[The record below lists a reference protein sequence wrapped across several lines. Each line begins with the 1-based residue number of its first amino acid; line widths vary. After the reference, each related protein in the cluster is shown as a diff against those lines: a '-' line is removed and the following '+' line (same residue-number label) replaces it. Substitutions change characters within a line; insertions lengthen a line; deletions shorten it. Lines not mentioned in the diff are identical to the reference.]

1 MKLIIANW
9 KAYITDSKKATDLVG
24 AVSKTK
30 IKKSAEVVICPPF
43 IYLSFVVSCSAFAKA
58 SADKQSSVKLGV
70 QDVFWEESGAY
81 TGEITTAMLGKFG
94 VKYAIVGHSERRNRL
109 GETDEMINK
118 KLKHVLESGLT
129 AILCVGEREREDRKA
144 VPEIVAEQVR
154 ADLAGV
160 PPPFIKKLVVAYEPI
175 WAIGTGVADTPDDA
189 LSAALYIRKTVAD
202 IYGAKIASSLR
213 VLYGGSVNSQNAP
226 SFINQDGLEGLLVGK
241 SSADK
246 KEFLEILKNL

>member
-9 KAYITDSKKATDLVG
+9 KAYITDSKKAIDLAG
-24 AVSKTK
+24 AVSKVK
-30 IKKSAEVVICPPF
+30 IKKGNEVVVCPPF
-43 IYLSFVVSCSAFAKA
+43 VYLPVL
-58 SADKQSSVKLGV
+58 SSVRLGV
-70 QDVFWEESGAY
+70 QDIFWEENGAY
-81 TGEITTAMLGKFG
+81 TGEITTAMLGKLG

-118 KLKHVLESGLT
+118 KLKHVLASGLT
-129 AILCVGEREREDRKA
+129 AILCVGEREREDRKS
-144 VPEIVAEQVR
+144 VPVIVAEQAR

-160 PPPFIKKLVVAYEPI
+160 PQQLIKKLVIAYEPI
-175 WAIGTGVADTPDDA
+175 WAIGTGIADTPDDA

-226 SFINQDGLEGLLVGK
+226 SFINQDGLEGLLIGK
-241 SSADK
+241 ASTDK
-246 KEFLEILKNL
+246 KDFLEILKYL

>member
-43 IYLSFVVSCSAFAKA
+43 VYLPVL
-58 SADKQSSVKLGV
+58 SSVRLGA
-70 QDVFWEESGAY
+70 QDIFWEENGAY
-81 TGEITTAMLGKFG
+81 TGEITTAMLGKLG

-202 IYGAKIASSLR
+202 IYGAKIASALR
-213 VLYGGSVNSQNAP
+213 VLYGGSVNAQNAP
-226 SFINQDGLEGLLVGK
+226 SFINQDGLEGLLIGK
-241 SSADK
+241 ASTDK
-246 KEFLEILKNL
+246 KDFLEILKYL

>member
-1 MKLIIANW
+1 MTLIVANW
-9 KAYITDSKKATDLVG
+9 KAYITDSKKAVDLAG
-24 AVSKTK
+24 AVSKVK
-30 IKKSAEVVICPPF
+30 IKKGNEVVVCPPF
-43 IYLSFVVSCSAFAKA
+43 VYLPVL
-58 SADKQSSVKLGV
+58 SSVRLGA
-70 QDVFWEESGAY
+70 QDIFWEGNGAY

-118 KLKHVLESGLT
+118 KLKHVLASGLT
-129 AILCVGEREREDRKA
+129 AILCVGEREREDRKS
-144 VPEIVAEQVR
+144 VPVIVAEQAR

-160 PPPFIKKLVVAYEPI
+160 PQQLIKKLVIAYEPI
-175 WAIGTGVADTPDDA
+175 WAIGTGIADTPDDA

-226 SFINQDGLEGLLVGK
+226 SFINQNGLDGLLIGK
-241 SSADK
+241 ASTDK
-246 KEFLEILKNL
+246 KDFLEILKYL

>member
-9 KAYITDSKKATDLVG
+9 KAYITDSKKAIDLAG
-24 AVSKTK
+24 AVSKVK
-30 IKKSAEVVICPPF
+30 IKKGNEVVVCPPF
-43 IYLSFVVSCSAFAKA
+43 VYLPVL
-58 SADKQSSVKLGV
+58 SSVRLGV
-70 QDVFWEESGAY
+70 QDIFWEENGAY
-81 TGEITTAMLGKFG
+81 TGEITTAMLGKLG

-118 KLKHVLESGLT
+118 KLKHVLASGLT
-129 AILCVGEREREDRKA
+129 AILCVGEREREDRKS
-144 VPEIVAEQVR
+144 VPAIVAEQAR

-160 PPPFIKKLVVAYEPI
+160 PQQLIKKLVIAYEPI
-175 WAIGTGVADTPDDA
+175 WAIGTGIADTPDDA

-226 SFINQDGLEGLLVGK
+226 SFINQNGLDGLLIGK
-241 SSADK
+241 SSTDK
-246 KEFLEILKNL
+246 KEFLEILKNI

>member
-1 MKLIIANW
+1 MTLIVANW

-43 IYLSFVVSCSAFAKA
+43 VYLPVL
-58 SADKQSSVKLGV
+58 SSVRLGV
-70 QDVFWEESGAY
+70 QDIFWEESGAY
-81 TGEITTAMLGKFG
+81 TGEITTAMLGKLG

-118 KLKHVLESGLT
+118 KLKHVLASGLT
-129 AILCVGEREREDRKA
+129 AILCVGEREREDRKS
-144 VPEIVAEQVR
+144 VPAIVAEQAR

-160 PPPFIKKLVVAYEPI
+160 PQQLIKKLVIAYEPI

-226 SFINQDGLEGLLVGK
+226 SFINQNGLDGLLIGK
-241 SSADK
+241 ASTDK
-246 KEFLEILKNL
+246 KDFLEILKYL

>member
-1 MKLIIANW
+1 MTLIVANW
-9 KAYITDSKKATDLVG
+9 KAYITDSKKAVDLAG
-24 AVSKTK
+24 AVSKVK
-30 IKKSAEVVICPPF
+30 IKKGNEVVICPPF
-43 IYLSFVVSCSAFAKA
+43 VYLPVL
-58 SADKQSSVKLGV
+58 SSVRLGA
-70 QDVFWEESGAY
+70 QDIFWEENGAY
-81 TGEITTAMLGKFG
+81 TGEITTAMLGKLG

-118 KLKHVLESGLT
+118 KLKHVLASGLT
-129 AILCVGEREREDRKA
+129 AILCVGEREREDRKS
-144 VPEIVAEQVR
+144 VPAIVAEQAR

-160 PPPFIKKLVVAYEPI
+160 PQQLIKKLVIAYEPI

-226 SFINQDGLEGLLVGK
+226 SFINQNGLDGLLIGK
-241 SSADK
+241 SSTDK
-246 KEFLEILKNL
+246 KEFLEILKNI

>member
-9 KAYITDSKKATDLVG
+9 KAYITDSKKAVDLAG
-24 AVSKTK
+24 AVSKVK
-30 IKKSAEVVICPPF
+30 IKKGNEVVICPPF
-43 IYLSFVVSCSAFAKA
+43 VYLPVL
-58 SADKQSSVKLGV
+58 SSVRLGA
-70 QDVFWEESGAY
+70 QDIFWEENGAY
-81 TGEITTAMLGKFG
+81 TGEITTAMLGKLG

-118 KLKHVLESGLT
+118 KLKHVLASGLT
-129 AILCVGEREREDRKA
+129 AILCVGEREREDRKS
-144 VPEIVAEQVR
+144 VPAIVAEQAR

-160 PPPFIKKLVVAYEPI
+160 PQQLIKKLVIAYEPI

-226 SFINQDGLEGLLVGK
+226 SFINQDGLEGLLIGK
-241 SSADK
+241 ASTDK
-246 KEFLEILKNL
+246 KDFLEILKYL

>member
-1 MKLIIANW
+1 MTLIVANW
-9 KAYITDSKKATDLVG
+9 KAYITDSKKAVDLAG
-24 AVSKTK
+24 AVSKVK
-30 IKKSAEVVICPPF
+30 IKKGNEVVICPPF
-43 IYLSFVVSCSAFAKA
+43 VYLPVL
-58 SADKQSSVKLGV
+58 SSVRLGA
-70 QDVFWEESGAY
+70 QDIFWEENGAY
-81 TGEITTAMLGKFG
+81 TGEITTAMLGKLG

-118 KLKHVLESGLT
+118 KLKHVLASGLT
-129 AILCVGEREREDRKA
+129 AILCVGEREREDRKS
-144 VPEIVAEQVR
+144 VPAIVAEQAR

-160 PPPFIKKLVVAYEPI
+160 PQQLIKKLVIAYEPI

-226 SFINQDGLEGLLVGK
+226 SFINQNGLDGLLIGK
-241 SSADK
+241 ASTDK
-246 KEFLEILKNL
+246 KDFLEILKYL